1 MEATMPVKQMKWPK
15 KINANH
21 EVHGKISVEVE
32 VPQIEANS
40 YDEFCKDFATYVGGE
55 DKAQSI
61 INNWLGNGAV
71 GSVRSAG
78 PSLSKDISLEEAIQ
92 KLQATA
98 RDYVPQPGRT
108 GTGVQAKASK
118 FDRMRELT
126 LKAKNGEISTEE
138 YESQILEI
146 MGLAD

>member
-1 MEATMPVKQMKWPK
+1 MPVKLMKWPK
-15 KINANH
+15 KVNAKH
-21 EVHGKISVEVE
+21 EVHGKISLEVE

-55 DKAQSI
+55 DKAQAI
-61 INNWLGNGAV
+61 VNNWLGNGAV

-78 PSLSKDISLEEAIQ
+78 PALSKDISLDEAIK
-92 KLQATA
+92 KLLDTA
-98 RDYVPQPGRT
+98 RDYVPQTGRT
-108 GTGVQAKASK
+108 GTGVTAKANK
-118 FDRMRELT
+118 FDMMRELT

-138 YESQILEI
+138 YESQLLQI